1 MSDRFWLKELFCAC
15 VCKKKVGALY
25 THTIFFSWKRVF
37 AWVSFVYFADQN
49 SKESEEIDRRST
61 SKPPSS
67 ESRSIKKTELSMSL
81 DIVDSDSLEIHSITF
96 FSHKDRVG
104 IT

>member
-25 THTIFFSWKRVF
+25 THTPYFFSWKRVF

-49 SKESEEIDRRST
+49 SKESRDRDDRKST
-61 SKPPSS
+61 SKPSLQNR
-67 ESRSIKKTELSMSL
+67 EVKKQL
-81 DIVDSDSLEIHSITF
+81 
-96 FSHKDRVG
+96 
-104 IT
+104 